1 MSKSSLLFSAY
12 PLARRFLFALDPE
25 TAHELSLSG
34 LDLAHRWLGG
44 LMPPA
49 CPIQPGEPVQ
59 LAGLRFPNRVGLAA
73 GLDKNAQHIDGLSRF
88 GFGFIEVG
96 TVTPE
101 AQPGNPKPR
110 LFRLPKAK
118 ALINRFGFNN
128 LGLSAFL
135 NNVAQSA
142 WVRDRRGV
150 LGLNIGKNAKT
161 PIEQAADDYLKGL
174 EAVYPWADY
183 ITVNISSP
191 NTKNLRDLQNE
202 QALEA
207 LLDQLKNRQASLAQ
221 QHQKNAPLFLKIA
234 PDMDE
239 TALGQLI
246 EVVRSKQIDGLIATN
261 TTLDR
266 SLVTGLPH
274 ATETGGLS
282 GQPVHLRS
290 LTTVRQLR
298 QQLGPDFPIIGVG
311 GILSAADGLAMRQA
325 GADLVQVY
333 TGLIYRG
340 PALVPA
346 LADRLAR

>member
-1 MSKSSLLFSAY
+1 MPKTALAFKAY
-12 PLARRFLFALDPE
+12 PLARRFLFSLDPE

-34 LDLAHRWLGG
+34 LDFAHRWLGG
-44 LMPPA
+44 LLPA
-49 CPIQPGEPVQ
+49 PQPIRGAEPIE

-73 GLDKNAQHIDGLSRF
+73 GLDKNAAHIDGLSRF

-110 LFRLPKAK
+110 LFRLPEAK

-128 LGLSAFL
+128 LGLARFID
-135 NNVAQSA
+135 NVAHSK
-142 WVRDRRGV
+142 WVGEHRGV

-174 EAVYPWADY
+174 TAVYPWADY
-183 ITVNISSP
+183 VTVNISSP

-207 LLDQLKNRQASLAQ
+207 LLDQLKQAQAQLAQ
-221 QHQKNAPLFLKIA
+221 QHGKAVPLFLKIA

-266 SLVTGLPH
+266 SLVTGLRH
-274 ATETGGLS
+274 ANETGGLS

-290 LTTVRQLR
+290 LQTVRQLR
-298 QQLGPDFPIIGVG
+298 QELGPHFPIIGVG
-311 GILSAADGLAMRQA
+311 GILSAADGLAMREA

-340 PALVPA
+340 PALVTA
-346 LADRLAR
+346 LAERLAR